1 MSSHPPAGPPHTRVA
16 LVTVADTG
24 LGRAVARLLAEAGV
38 TVYAGVRSDAAGRA
52 TERELRASGLDVR
65 HTRLDLDDDTTV
77 TRAAELVQRGGG
89 RLDAL
94 VNMVGLTAS
103 LGGAADGSDRELRAM
118 FETNLLDAL
127 HLMTVTGAMFP
138 LLRRSGGRV
147 VNVAG
152 AFEAPART
160 GAAAPRNAVE
170 ALTLRYALMGRPDG
184 VLVNAVCVE
193 AGVPGW
199 DGFEEDG
206 ALRRAAALP
215 VRLALAEDLLLTAT
229 STGPDGVCV
238 QLSADGPGDAQGTAT
253 IRVV

>member
-1 MSSHPPAGPPHTRVA
+1 MSSHPLGGPPNTRVA
-16 LVTVADTG
+16 LVTVADAG

-38 TVYAGVRSDAAGRA
+38 TVFAGARSDAAGRA

-65 HTRLDLDDDTTV
+65 HIRLDLDDDTTV
-77 TRAAELVQRGGG
+77 TRAAELIERGGG

-94 VNMVGLTAS
+94 VNMVGLTTS
-103 LGGAADGSDRELRAM
+103 LGAADGSERELRAV

-147 VNVAG
+147 VNVAS

-160 GAAAPRNAVE
+160 EAAAPRNAVE
-170 ALTLRYALMGRPDG
+170 ALTLQYALMGRPDG

-193 AGVPGW
+193 ANVPTW
-199 DGFEEDG
+199 DGLEEDG
-206 ALRRAAALP
+206 VLRRAAALP
-215 VRLALAEDLLLTAT
+215 VRLALAKDPKLTAT
-229 STGPDGVCV
+229 STGPDGVCT
-238 QLSADGPGDAQGTAT
+238 QLSADGPGDAHGTGT
-253 IRVV
+253 IRVL